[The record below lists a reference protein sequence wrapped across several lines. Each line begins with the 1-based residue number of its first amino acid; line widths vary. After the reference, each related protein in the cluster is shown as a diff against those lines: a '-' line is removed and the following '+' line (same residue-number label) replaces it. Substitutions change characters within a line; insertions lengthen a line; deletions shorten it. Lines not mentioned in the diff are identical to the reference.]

1 MSPTLKYHHRILKRN
16 EKYVFFFY
24 SLFPMKS
31 LNKKTSQFALIFIPP
46 NYFSTNDPLALQ
58 PSAPPHPTSLKR
70 KTLAITR
77 TAQRRKTQLSTYIPS
92 TVAAAASALHIS
104 SLILRLYIPRARAT
118 RVSHPA
124 GAYVYRIAGVNER
137 ARTHE
142 GDRTLRRAHARAQSG
157 VPLTRE

>member
-1 MSPTLKYHHRILKRN
+1 
-16 EKYVFFFY
+16 
-24 SLFPMKS
+24 MKS

-46 NYFSTNDPLALQ
+46 NYFPTNDPLALQ

-104 SLILRLYIPRARAT
+104 SLILPIHPACAGHSGESSGGRV
-118 RVSHPA
+118 RVSHR
-124 GAYVYRIAGVNER
+124 GGER
-137 ARTHE
+137 ESTYTRRRPNPSTSAR
-142 GDRTLRRAHARAQSG
+142 ARAQSG